1 MSLNGKNIFIT
12 GGSGGIGRPLVE
24 LLEQSGAKVTV
35 FDRSRD
41 GNLTENLDRV
51 CGGLLLETPDILINM
66 AGINSF
72 SYCEEQ
78 PYKDLI
84 DLNLLVPMRLTQAVL
99 PGMKSR
105 GQGQIVTV
113 GSMAAL
119 IPLPHLTGY
128 VATKAGLKGFTDA
141 LRRELSGTA
150 IVVTHVVP
158 RAVKTE
164 MNTGKLAEVNQRTG
178 TRHDDPEMIAKTIFS
193 AIIKGKKEVR
203 IGWPERLF
211 AFLHANIPT
220 VVDRGLQKNRRIGEE
235 ILSHHIGEKDNE
247 NEKNIDNCHPVA

>member
-1 MSLNGKNIFIT
+1 MSLSGKNIFIT
-12 GGSGGIGRPLVE
+12 GGTGGIGRPLVV
-24 LLEQSGAKVTV
+24 LLEQAGAKVTG
-35 FDRSRD
+35 FDRSKD
-41 GNLTENLDRV
+41 GNLTENLDCV
-51 CGGLLLETPDILINM
+51 CAGLLLETPDILINM

-78 PYKDLI
+78 SYEDLI
-84 DLNLLVPMRLTQAVL
+84 GLNLLVPMRLTQAVL

-105 GQGQIVTV
+105 GQGQIVTI

-128 VATKAGLKGFTDA
+128 VATKAGLKGFSDA

-150 IVVTHVVP
+150 IVVTHIAP

-164 MNTGKLAEVNQRTG
+164 MNAGELTEINHRTG
-178 TRHDDPEMIAKTIFS
+178 IRHDDPETIAKIIFS
-193 AIIKGKKEVR
+193 AIIKGKNEVR

-211 AFLHANIPT
+211 AFLHANIPA
-220 VVDRGLQKNRRIGEE
+220 VVDRGLQKNRQIGEE
-235 ILSHHIGEKDNE
+235 ILLHHIGEKDNK
-247 NEKNIDNCHPVA
+247 NEENIDNCHLVS